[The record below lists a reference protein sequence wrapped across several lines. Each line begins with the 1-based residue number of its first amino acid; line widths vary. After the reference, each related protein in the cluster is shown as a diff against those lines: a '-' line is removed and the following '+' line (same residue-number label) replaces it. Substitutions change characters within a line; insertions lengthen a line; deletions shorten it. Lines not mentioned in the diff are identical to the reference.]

1 MVYLLAPEAGM
12 AGRGAEFE
20 CSRLLAMVNLN
31 RTAVPG
37 AMNFRSTL
45 LVDFGAMDHGPGE
58 ESRWPAQSVLR
69 VPATLQPPFV

>member
-1 MVYLLAPEAGM
+1 M

-20 CSRLLAMVNLN
+20 CSRLLAKANLD
-31 RTAVPG
+31 RTAVPES
-37 AMNFRSTL
+37 MIFRSTL
-45 LVDFGAMDHGPGE
+45 LVDFGEADHGPGE